1 MSLPSQSRRR
11 VVGARLL
18 AGLVSTSFLFD
29 VALAQ
34 GPAVSGVYNRAASMQ
49 YGPAGSGSAS
59 FGASGSSGYGSYGSS
74 DAAYGGSASFGANP
88 NDPTA
93 PVPGSTAWEPT
104 VVSEPEYVHAKHDTT
119 EPILSVATM
128 A

>member
-1 MSLPSQSRRR
+1 MPSQSRRR

-49 YGPAGSGSAS
+49 YGPAGSGS
-59 FGASGSSGYGSYGSS
+59 FGGASGSGYGASS
-74 DAAYGGSASFGANP
+74 
-88 NDPTA
+88 
-93 PVPGSTAWEPT
+93 
-104 VVSEPEYVHAKHDTT
+104 
-119 EPILSVATM
+119 
-128 A
+128 